1 VKRQGQSHQE
11 YKEGQAALSLCACC
25 AHVPAH
31 PSAEVNFALSK
42 QNKQTN
48 KKLRNATETK
58 IYSVHFFKLC
68 TSKSK
73 SGQ

>member
-1 VKRQGQSHQE
+1 
-11 YKEGQAALSLCACC
+11 
-25 AHVPAH
+25 VPAH